1 MSLRD
6 LQIPDFLYKD
16 GFELASKVL
25 RLNFALQILSCQNSF
40 LGIFDVMSLFAV
52 NQSLEK
58 HFFFKSIK
66 NETLI
71 IFKVVMSLRSLLK
84 QEVMSFT
91 FEFNLTKTCNKNVI

>member
-1 MSLRD
+1 MSLGD

-25 RLNFALQILSCQNSF
+25 RSNFALQIPSCQNSF
-40 LGIFDVMSLFAV
+40 LEILDVMSLFAV

-66 NETLI
+66 NEPLI

-84 QEVMSFT
+84 QEVISFT
-91 FEFNLTKTCNKNVI
+91 FEFNLTKTCNKIVI